1 MRRGNNSH
9 RGEKAMAN
17 DDDRADA
24 EVRAFLQNELMKE
37 AKDYLDR
44 GRRFEK
50 LARAELEAKWV
61 AAFRLF
67 AKQHIGDHVTDME
80 DAHAELRLRGLDI
93 PEEAVKAELEVMRAE
108 IERDGPASAPPD
120 LRERL
125 DAFRAERDKPKH

>member
-1 MRRGNNSH
+1 
-9 RGEKAMAN
+9 MAS

-24 EVRAFLQNELMKE
+24 EVKAFLQNELMKE

-50 LARAELEAKWV
+50 LSRAELEAKWV

-67 AKQHIGDHVTDME
+67 AKQHVGDHVTDME

-93 PEEAVKAELEVMRAE
+93 PEEAVKAELELMQAE
-108 IERDGPASAPPD
+108 IKRGGPQSAPPD

-125 DAFRAERDKPKH
+125 AAFRAERDKPKH